1 MAVGVDPAVICAC
14 LRSFPGLAHRQQ
26 IVAVIDGVPYI
37 NDSKATNADAAA
49 KALACYDRILW
60 IAGGRAKEGGLAG
73 LEPYYGRIAHAFLVG
88 EAAED
93 FARVLEGSVPV
104 SLSGT
109 IAQAVPAARD
119 AATRLPGSV
128 VLLSPACA
136 SFDQFPNFEKRGE
149 AFVAAVKALPGERGE
164 VTIPSL
170 RAGGAA

>member
-1 MAVGVDPAVICAC
+1 
-14 LRSFPGLAHRQQ
+14 
-26 IVAVIDGVPYI
+26 
-37 NDSKATNADAAA
+37 
-49 KALACYDRILW
+49 
-60 IAGGRAKEGGLAG
+60 GLAG
-73 LEPYYGRIAHAFLVG
+73 LEPYYPRIAHAFLIG

-93 FARVLEGSVPV
+93 FAKALEGYVPV

-109 IAQAVPAARD
+109 IAQAVTAARD

-149 AFVAAVKALPGERGE
+149 AFIAAVKALPGKRGD
-164 VTIPSL
+164 IAAAAQ